1 MKLQAKTGAA
11 ALTSEAGVI
20 PKKVGGCGETNS
32 TLIPLPDCSNKNRSA
47 TQVGNLNL
55 GVWGHSP

>member
-1 MKLQAKTGAA
+1 MKLRAKTGAA

-32 TLIPLPDCSNKNRSA
+32 TLVPLPDCSNKKPICS
-47 TQVGNLNL
+47 TQIGLKSQIL
-55 GVWGHSP
+55 GV